1 MAQTAAK
8 TAGQRLRCG
17 AQGPTLA
24 HDSLTGLKAAQS
36 ADNTMIL
43 LENGPHGRP
52 ALFDR
57 PLDMIRA
64 DTPAEIGPALAAID
78 AAQAAGHWLAGYASY
93 ELGYAL
99 EDRLLPLLPPD
110 RRMPLL
116 AFGVH
121 DQPAEAEA
129 FLARAASE
137 ATSAH
142 LGPARPGWSTAHHGA
157 ALARIL
163 DYIAAGDIY
172 QANLTMPMQAIAS
185 GSPLGLYG
193 ALRAR
198 QPVAHGAF
206 IDFPDMPAILSRS
219 PELFFAT
226 DASGR
231 IETRPMKGTAP
242 RASNPAHD
250 AALKLELQQSIKN
263 RAENLMIVDLLR
275 NDISRICRAGSVK
288 VPQLYAIESYATVH
302 QMVSHVV
309 GQLLPGTTPAA
320 IFRALFPC
328 GSITGA
334 PKIRAMEIIRELEL
348 GPRDVYCGA
357 IGWIGPDG
365 ASSFNVAI
373 RTITL
378 DGSEA
383 RFGVGGGIVAD
394 STAAG
399 EYEEAL
405 WKARFAILG

>member
-8 TAGQRLRCG
+8 TAGQRLHCG

-64 DTPAEIGPALAAID
+64 DTPVEVGPALAAID

-121 DQPAEAEA
+121 DRPAEAEA